1 MLRPAVFLDRDGTIL
16 DELGYLNH
24 ASRFRM
30 LPGVAAAIARLNESG
45 YPVIVVSNQ
54 SGVGRGYFPESVV
67 TEVNDLMQR
76 ELLRASAKLTA
87 IYYCPHASAG
97 ECDCRKPKPGMAKRA
112 ANEHGLDLGRS
123 YFVGDR
129 RSDIELG
136 HGVGGKSILVRT
148 GYGEGEFA
156 WHVANWV
163 KKPDFVAA
171 DLTEA
176 VNWILGKDE

>member
-1 MLRPAVFLDRDGTIL
+1 LDRDGTIL

-30 LPGVAAAIARLNESG
+30 LPGVAEAIARLNEAR

-54 SGVGRGYFPESVV
+54 SGVGRGYFPERVV
-67 TEVNDLMQR
+67 TEVNALMER
-76 ELLRASAKLTA
+76 ELARGGAKLTA
-87 IYYCPHASAG
+87 IYYCPHASAE
-97 ECDCRKPKPGMAKRA
+97 ECDCRKPKPGMVKRA
-112 ANEHGLDLGRS
+112 AKEHRIDLNRS

-129 RSDIELG
+129 RSDVELG
-136 HGVGGKSILVRT
+136 HGVDGKSILVRT

-156 WHVANWV
+156 WHVANWQ

-171 DLTEA
+171 DLAEA
-176 VNWILGKDE
+176 VDWILGKDE

>member
-1 MLRPAVFLDRDGTIL
+1 
-16 DELGYLNH
+16 
-24 ASRFRM
+24 M
-30 LPGVAAAIARLNESG
+30 LPGVAAAIARLNEAD

-54 SGVGRGYFPESVV
+54 SGVGRGYFPESVM
-67 TEVNDLMQR
+67 TEVSALVER
-76 ELLRASAKLTA
+76 ELAKEGAKLTA
-87 IYYCPHASAG
+87 IYYCPHAFAE

-112 ANEHGLDLGRS
+112 ARDHGVDLTRS

-156 WHVANWV
+156 WHVANWG
-163 KKPDFVAA
+163 KKPDFVAM
-171 DLTEA
+171 DLAEA
-176 VNWILGKDE
+176 VGWILGKER